1 MIISDS
7 KPVSMTNGNDDE
19 DNDDDGYDLS
29 PPAKKPSPAVMLPL
43 PGMAGRVSTH
53 LMINDVRT

>member
-1 MIISDS
+1 
-7 KPVSMTNGNDDE
+7 MTNGNDDE

-53 LMINDVRT
+53 LMINDYYLN